1 MRGYSWKYLVDW
13 GLYTFICV
21 VVAWFTVLLLALISW
36 KVKSCVNKE
45 NIGYKILNGVSII
58 FKENI
63 IIVLHFLTITDV
75 SLYGLASFKLMPN
88 MVTSIDP
95 LLLTFSVIMLAY
107 YVLYLLRLFVAAIR
121 FVGSE

>member
-1 MRGYSWKYLVDW
+1 
-13 GLYTFICV
+13 
-21 VVAWFTVLLLALISW
+21 
-36 KVKSCVNKE
+36 VNKE

>member
-21 VVAWFTVLLLALISW
+21 LMAWLIVLILKLISW

-45 NIGYKILNGVSII
+45 NIGYRILNGVSTI

-63 IIVLHFLTITDV
+63 IIVLHFLTISDV
-75 SLYGLASFKLMPN
+75 SFYGLASFKLMPTI
-88 MVTSIDP
+88 VTSIDP
-95 LLLTFSVIMLAY
+95 FLLTFSIIMFAY
-107 YVLYLLRLFVAAIR
+107 YVLYLLRLFIASIR

>member
-21 VVAWFTVLLLALISW
+21 VVAWFIVLLLTLVSW
-36 KVKSCVNKE
+36 KVKSCANKE
-45 NIGYKILNGVSII
+45 YIGYRILSGVCTI

-63 IIVLHFLTITDV
+63 IIVLHFLTINDV
-75 SLYGLASFKLMPN
+75 SLYGLASFKLLPK

-95 LLLTFSVIMLAY
+95 LLLAFSVIMFAY
-107 YVLYLLRLFVAAIR
+107 YVLYLLRLFIAAIR
-121 FVGSE
+121 FVGS

>member
-21 VVAWFTVLLLALISW
+21 VVAWLIVLLLTLISW
-36 KVKSCVNKE
+36 KVKACVNKE
-45 NIGYKILNGVSII
+45 SIAYRILNGVFII

-63 IIVLHFLTITDV
+63 IIVLHILTINDV
-75 SLYGLASFKLMPN
+75 SLYGLASFKLLPQMAP
-88 MVTSIDP
+88 SIDP
-95 LLLTFSVIMLAY
+95 LLMTFSIIMFAY
-107 YVLYLLRLFVAAIR
+107 YILYLLRLFIAAIR